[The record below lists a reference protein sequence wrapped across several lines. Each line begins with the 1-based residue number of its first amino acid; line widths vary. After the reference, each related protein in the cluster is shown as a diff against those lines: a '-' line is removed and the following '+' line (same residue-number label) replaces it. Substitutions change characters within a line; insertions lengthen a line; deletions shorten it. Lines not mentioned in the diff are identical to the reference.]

1 MGEKSTCFSLPSLL
15 SDKNMYFCSCVK
27 QRTADVQ
34 SLYLEFALFLR
45 SPTPISVIS
54 SNSYFISSREKLE
67 GFRVIMCCLGFC
79 SNFSVW

>member
-34 SLYLEFALFLR
+34 SLYLEFALFLEV
-45 SPTPISVIS
+45 PNT
-54 SNSYFISSREKLE
+54 N
-67 GFRVIMCCLGFC
+67 FC
-79 SNFSVW
+79 HI